1 MKRILSGFIDWINNV
16 ITEFNDNPKDFVIHA
31 LIVLVA
37 LGVWGL
43 IMGIMEEYR

>member
-1 MKRILSGFIDWINNV
+1 MIRKITQWFKNV

-31 LIVLVA
+31 LIVLVV